1 MDSLLQR
8 MITASDLI
16 CLPYAPDLT
25 EAGISYA
32 CRSLPHT
39 YDRMG
44 GSQFDRLRRIVVG
57 IAVELAF
64 RRYLVQ
70 EDIPFG
76 VEGAT
81 PFTDPDRYDV
91 SLGGHRCDIK
101 SFLISYREQ
110 IRSLHES
117 PAQLL
122 DAPAL
127 VPLDQY
133 AGDSH
138 SANDMYVFA
147 FLSGLVAADGADLQ
161 KAVDAAQPLY
171 LIHAMPSAWV
181 RPQVWTP
188 LGSLVL
194 KSECDESLAV
204 ELGGQDASREFI
216 TRSVELPART
226 RVQLDAGFYSLA
238 YVHASTG
245 PAARIG
251 IHSPRRQE
259 TYLIQPADW
268 GNIWVYGMRI
278 YLTGWVTRDQFRQR
292 AALLPVG
299 SRVFQYDRTRT
310 RNLALPV
317 SQLHPMSELLSQARA
332 WVRTRSN
339 ASGTSVV

>member
-1 MDSLLQR
+1 
-8 MITASDLI
+8 MITESDLI
-16 CLPYAPDLT
+16 CLPYTPDLT

-44 GSQFDRLRRIVVG
+44 GSQFDRLRRIVCG

-64 RRYLVQ
+64 RRYLARQ
-70 EDIPFG
+70 GISFG

-133 AGDSH
+133 TGDSH
-138 SANDMYVFA
+138 SASDMYVFA
-147 FLSGLVAADGADLQ
+147 FLSGLVAADPADIQ
-161 KAVDAAQPLY
+161 KARGAAQPLY
-171 LIHAMPSAWV
+171 LIHAMPPAWV

-188 LGSLVL
+188 LGSLIL
-194 KSECDESLAV
+194 KSECDQPLLV
-204 ELGGQDASREFI
+204 ELGGQDASREFV
-216 TRSVELPART
+216 TRSVELAPRM
-226 RVQLDAGFYSLA
+226 RIQLDADLYSLA
-238 YVHASTG
+238 YVHAGTG

-251 IHSPRRQE
+251 IHSPRRHE

-310 RNLALPV
+310 RNLARPV
-317 SQLHPMSELLSQARA
+317 SQLHPISELLTQSRA
-332 WVRTRSN
+332 WLRTQSN
-339 ASGTSVV
+339 ASGASVV

>member
-1 MDSLLQR
+1 MR
-8 MITASDLI
+8 
-16 CLPYAPDLT
+16 DLT

-64 RRYLVQ
+64 RRYLAQQNV
-70 EDIPFG
+70 PFG

-101 SFLISYREQ
+101 SFLISHREQ
-110 IRSLHES
+110 VRSLHAE

-133 AGDSH
+133 AGDGH
-138 SANDMYVFA
+138 SANDLYVFA
-147 FLSGLVAADGADLQ
+147 FLTGLVAAEAADVQ
-161 KAVDAAQPLY
+161 KATEAGEPVYP
-171 LIHAMPSAWV
+171 IHAMPPFWV

-188 LGSLVL
+188 IAPLVL
-194 KSECDESLAV
+194 KSECDAVVTV
-204 ELGGQDASREFI
+204 ELGGQNAARDFI
-216 TRSVELPART
+216 ARTVELPPRT
-226 RVQLDAGFYSLA
+226 RIQIDDDFYSLA
-238 YVHASTG
+238 YVHADAMPG
-245 PAARIG
+245 ARIG
-251 IHSPRRQE
+251 IHSLREHE

-278 YLTGWVTRDQFRQR
+278 YLAGWITRDHFRQR

-310 RNLALPV
+310 RNLALPI
-317 SQLHPMSELLSQARA
+317 SQLNPLAELLSQTRA
-332 WVRTRSN
+332 WAKVKSN